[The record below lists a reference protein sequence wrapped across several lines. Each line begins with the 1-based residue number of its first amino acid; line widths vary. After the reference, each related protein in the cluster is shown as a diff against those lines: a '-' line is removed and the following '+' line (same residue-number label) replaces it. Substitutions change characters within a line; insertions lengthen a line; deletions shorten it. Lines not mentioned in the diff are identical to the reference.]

1 MRRKSLRR
9 APERRALFH
18 IRKIAN
24 GRKMREKRPRIP
36 LSASCGTE
44 GHLISEVKIIDLRRI
59 EQNVVVGDLSTMCDP
74 G

>member
-1 MRRKSLRR
+1 
-9 APERRALFH
+9 
-18 IRKIAN
+18 
-24 GRKMREKRPRIP
+24 MREKRPRIP